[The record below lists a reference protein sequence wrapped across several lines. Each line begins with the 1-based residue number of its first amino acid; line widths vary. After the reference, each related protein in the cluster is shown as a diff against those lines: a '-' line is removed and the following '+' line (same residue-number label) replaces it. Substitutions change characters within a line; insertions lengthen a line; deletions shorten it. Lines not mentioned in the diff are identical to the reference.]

1 MTKSLGLKVIPSAFQ
16 IRFGG
21 CKGVVSQ
28 DPNIDYEKDVLV
40 IRNSMKKFNSTS
52 KKLEILQ
59 VTNPGKE
66 HSLLNYYTFSL
77 SVHILRL
84 PTNYTTHFSRVFIHI
99 SHVELTFLEISSQC
113 MHDLFTI
120 F

>member
-28 DPNIDYEKDVLV
+28 EPNIDYEKDVLV

-66 HSLLNYYTFSL
+66 RTFFYPFELLNFYTFSL
-77 SVHILRL
+77 CVHILRL
-84 PTNYTTHFSRVFIHI
+84 PTYYTTHFSRVFRHI
-99 SHVELTFLEISSQC
+99 SHAQLTFW
-113 MHDLFTI
+113 
-120 F
+120 

>member
-28 DPNIDYEKDVLV
+28 EPNIDYEKDVLV

-66 HSLLNYYTFSL
+66 HSSILLNF
-77 SVHILRL
+77 
-84 PTNYTTHFSRVFIHI
+84 
-99 SHVELTFLEISSQC
+99 
-113 MHDLFTI
+113 
-120 F
+120 